1 MNKKTQGFGSSL
13 VTYYVADIYI
23 SNVECFKS
31 YFAED
36 TYGIDYRESV
46 LSIDND
52 TNALTSFNTSHRL
65 ESENPR
71 TGIWYYE
78 PGHYCMVVIDGRD
91 EGYSKGVTLREMSSI
106 FEELGCESAYN
117 LAGGKL
123 SVMTF
128 DDAIVNQPVD
138 GGRTVSDCLT
148 IEEVDR

>member
-1 MNKKTQGFGSSL
+1 
-13 VTYYVADIYI
+13 
-23 SNVECFKS
+23 
-31 YFAED
+31 
-36 TYGIDYRESV
+36 
-46 LSIDND
+46 
-52 TNALTSFNTSHRL
+52 
-65 ESENPR
+65 
-71 TGIWYYE
+71 
-78 PGHYCMVVIDGRD
+78 MVVIDGRD